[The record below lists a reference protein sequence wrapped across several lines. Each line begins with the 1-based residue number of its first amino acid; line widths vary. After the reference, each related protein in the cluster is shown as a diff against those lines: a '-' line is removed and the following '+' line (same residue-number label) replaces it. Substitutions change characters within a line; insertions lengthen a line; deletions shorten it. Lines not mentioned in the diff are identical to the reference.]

1 MNEIEALYTALD
13 YAIGDVESALDELD
27 GYPEL
32 IDYYAQLENIL
43 NQMEKQKDAYDL
55 ELDDE
60 FEKKRREDEGDY
72 FNDR

>member
-1 MNEIEALYTALD
+1 MNELEALYTALD

-32 IDYYAQLENIL
+32 IDSYAQLENIL
-43 NQMEKQKDAYDL
+43 NQMEKMRDAYSL
-55 ELDDE
+55 ELDYEYD
-60 FEKKRREDEGDY
+60 KQHKEDEGDY